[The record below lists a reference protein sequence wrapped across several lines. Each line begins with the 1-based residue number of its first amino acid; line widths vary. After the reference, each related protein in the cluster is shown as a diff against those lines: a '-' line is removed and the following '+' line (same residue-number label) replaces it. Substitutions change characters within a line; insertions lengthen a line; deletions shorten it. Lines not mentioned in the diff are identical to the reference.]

1 VRTMTVRNPMAK
13 YIQRR
18 PAEGFPSD
26 ECGTRGGELEVG
38 TAADKQANRRP
49 KPVVCK
55 TKIVRDVMSFRNVP
69 LVIRKTH
76 HV

>member
-1 VRTMTVRNPMAK
+1 MSRASECLDTLTQFFDLK
-13 YIQRR
+13 SCEYI
-18 PAEGFPSD
+18 ALK
-26 ECGTRGGELEVG
+26 T
-38 TAADKQANRRP
+38 
-49 KPVVCK
+49 PVVCK